1 MQVMESHG
9 MCNQGWHNTVGNT
22 THFHQ
27 CCFDIPSVM
36 QHLGEYVE
44 MLKRENQKLEN
55 ALITNEGESKV
66 EADQNPKSEVVT
78 EEDGLEVGWKT
89 KVEKKTQQ
97 QNLNQNTE
105 TVKVSS
111 GEAEVP
117 DTVKV
122 KDLENSE
129 RRAL

>member
-1 MQVMESHG
+1 
-9 MCNQGWHNTVGNT
+9 
-22 THFHQ
+22 
-27 CCFDIPSVM
+27 
-36 QHLGEYVE
+36 

-89 KVEKKTQQ
+89 KVEKKIQQ

-117 DTVKV
+117 DAVKV
-122 KDLENSE
+122 KDWKQ
-129 RRAL
+129 